1 MIAFRNTTQRAS
13 EEITAGGYTIKNNY
27 KLCLATKYFE
37 IVLKVSDLT
46 ANTRYWL
53 NCRQL

>member
-46 ANTRYWL
+46 ANTRY
-53 NCRQL
+53 